1 MTTKEKLLGLLEAH
15 RGTYFSGE
23 EIAGELALSRAAVWK
38 AVNALR
44 KDGYSI
50 DAVPNRG
57 YALAAGT
64 DILSA
69 QGIRKYLGSAC
80 DALELHVLAETD
92 STNALVQQQAAAGAA
107 EGYTIIANAQTAGKG
122 RYGRPFYSPDGTGA
136 YLSILLRPE
145 HCPAQQSIRITTMA
159 AAAMCRAIGE
169 VSGETPGIK
178 WVNDVFVRGK
188 KICGILTE
196 GSFSMETGML
206 QYAVLGVGVNVYE
219 PGGGFPEELS
229 EIAGSLFGA
238 PRSDMKNRLVAA
250 FLNHLMAFYRA
261 QDPAAVLDA
270 YRSYSLVVGRE
281 VTVRAPSGNRKAL
294 VLGIDENCHL
304 DLRYDDGT
312 EANLSCGEI
321 SVRL

>member
-1 MTTKEKLLGLLEAH
+1 
-15 RGTYFSGE
+15 
-23 EIAGELALSRAAVWK
+23 
-38 AVNALR
+38 
-44 KDGYSI
+44 
-50 DAVPNRG
+50 
-57 YALAAGT
+57 
-64 DILSA
+64 
-69 QGIRKYLGSAC
+69 
-80 DALELHVLAETD
+80 
-92 STNALVQQQAAAGAA
+92 
-107 EGYTIIANAQTAGKG
+107 
-122 RYGRPFYSPDGTGA
+122 
-136 YLSILLRPE
+136 
-145 HCPAQQSIRITTMA
+145 
-159 AAAMCRAIGE
+159 
-169 VSGETPGIK
+169 
-178 WVNDVFVRGK
+178 
-188 KICGILTE
+188 
-196 GSFSMETGML
+196 METGML